1 MQRKAIYAQ
10 MCKASFIFAL
20 VLVSLLTSCTSVF
33 LGLYGMKKPKL
44 LTNEQLKKE
53 AYHQGIPL
61 QQLYSIDTSYW
72 SYLAKVD
79 TAKHQEV
86 KNHSQPLQAMYFDA
100 NGQLFRY
107 YVNCYAG
114 GFPNLKWNR
123 FGGLNQFPPLPQA
136 PEDSLL
142 PFTQLA
148 AFAKPL
154 EEAQDFI
161 QSDTTIVVFWNR
173 MMGRQS
179 KRFIKLINRNAQ
191 LSNTPIQLLFVNT
204 DDLFLDIMA
213 E

>member
-1 MQRKAIYAQ
+1 
-10 MCKASFIFAL
+10 
-20 VLVSLLTSCTSVF
+20 
-33 LGLYGMKKPKL
+33 MKKPNL
-44 LTNEQLKKE
+44 LTDEQIKKV
-53 AYHQGIPL
+53 ANVHGIPF
-61 QQLYSIDTSYW
+61 QQLYRIDTNYW
-72 SYLAKVD
+72 SYLQKVD
-79 TAKHQEV
+79 STKEQQI

-136 PEDSLL
+136 PVDSLL
-142 PFTQLA
+142 TLNQLV
-148 AFAKPL
+148 AFARPI
-154 EEAQDFI
+154 EQVQDFNH
-161 QSDTTIVVFWNR
+161 SDTTIVVFWNR

-191 LSNTPIQLLFVNT
+191 LSKTTIQLLFVNT
-204 DDLFLDIMA
+204 DELFLDLMD

>member
-1 MQRKAIYAQ
+1 
-10 MCKASFIFAL
+10 
-20 VLVSLLTSCTSVF
+20 
-33 LGLYGMKKPKL
+33 MKNPNQ

-53 AYHQGIPL
+53 ARHQGIPL

-136 PEDSLL
+136 PVDSLL
-142 PFTQLA
+142 TLNQLV
-148 AFAKPL
+148 AFARPI
-154 EEAQDFI
+154 EQVQDFN

-179 KRFIKLINRNAQ
+179 KRFIKFINRNAQ
-191 LSNTPIQLLFVNT
+191 LSKTTIQLLFVNT
-204 DDLFLDIMA
+204 DELFLDLMD